1 MNFSSA
7 CALIALGSA
16 LISSVYGSALSSVE
30 VVTSGGFCA
39 EGVWRETRWP
49 GGVRP
54 EGLKVWGSFCGK
66 GNDDVGRAESEEFVS
81 PPVLNLY
88 LAGYPGLPGRRLILK
103 NVASGE
109 ERELT
114 PVSTPKEEWRFNSL
128 PVPSEWLGQRVRLVA
143 EDEATGPF
151 GWLGFSQPIL
161 PAHVRREERPA
172 GGYCPDGVYGVT
184 GWPSGTRPK
193 DVETWG
199 SFCKSGDQDTG
210 WGASQPVVAGRYL
223 NIYLA
228 GYPASDG
235 LSVAVEN
242 LQTGEELPLHPASPG
257 ETWELQHFRLP
268 AEWKGQLVRVVSRDR
283 ATGPRGWV
291 AFSEPVA
298 TTRADGVLRGV
309 KTFGLV
315 VVIGVVGGLVYL
327 RRSRKA
333 AAAQPGRPQKT
344 MVYPTV
350 AWGLTAV
357 ALLPAVLH
365 WAAPVPD
372 NGSRRELLIGLA
384 YLAVLV
390 VCYWIYRVELRRLT
404 RSRAFLLV
412 FVVFLLTSITNNLHG
427 YIVDRG
433 TNIFPGKTNQV
444 WQVQLH
450 NSVIQLDPGSL
461 PHSYRFLPNSIV
473 RWMEIAGIDF
483 ESARDFY
490 RMICSLL
497 LFYAVYKYARL
508 FSNYTGAMIAMLL
521 VAAIYPIGFE
531 HYAGQLTDP
540 LSHLSFVLAFIFLE
554 TEEFGLLLSTLLIGS
569 LAKETVLALAG
580 YYVLFGRK
588 ERNYVWKAVV
598 LCGASAAVYL
608 GVRLW
613 VLRGAMHYEQASG
626 TSPDHFFNNWQYGQW
641 HGAFLLTGGA
651 LLPFL
656 VVGWKETAVSLK
668 RLALFLLPVLFVS
681 SLLFSYLREA
691 RNYMPLVFVLAVSA
705 GGYLSRTD

>member
-66 GNDDVGRAESEEFVS
+66 GNDDVGRAESEEFVAPS
-81 PPVLNLY
+81 VLNLY

-473 RWMEIAGIDF
+473 RWMELADIDF

-497 LFYAVYKYARL
+497 LFYAIYKYARL

-521 VAAIYPIGFE
+521 VAAIYPISFE

-588 ERNYVWKAVV
+588 ERNYV
-598 LCGASAAVYL
+598 
-608 GVRLW
+608 
-613 VLRGAMHYEQASG
+613 
-626 TSPDHFFNNWQYGQW
+626 
-641 HGAFLLTGGA
+641 
-651 LLPFL
+651 
-656 VVGWKETAVSLK
+656 
-668 RLALFLLPVLFVS
+668 
-681 SLLFSYLREA
+681 
-691 RNYMPLVFVLAVSA
+691 
-705 GGYLSRTD
+705 